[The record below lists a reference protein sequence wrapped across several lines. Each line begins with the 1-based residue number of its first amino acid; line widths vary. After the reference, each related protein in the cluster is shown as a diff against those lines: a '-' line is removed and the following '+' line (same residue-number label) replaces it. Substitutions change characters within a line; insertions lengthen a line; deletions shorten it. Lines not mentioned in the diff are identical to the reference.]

1 MKKNQRNKISK
12 KGNEKNCRPRRRPAA
27 NMVLQQVGLDKE
39 TSTNCKSKLQF
50 GLDKQT
56 STIVQNFKNNI
67 LI

>member
-1 MKKNQRNKISK
+1 MM
-12 KGNEKNCRPRRRPAA
+12 ATA
-27 NMVLQQVGLDKE
+27 NMVLQQVGLDNQ

-56 STIVQNFKNNI
+56 STKVQNFNNKF

>member
-1 MKKNQRNKISK
+1 MKLTLHGTMKQNSK
-12 KGNEKNCRPRRRPAA
+12 AKSFRGERPTR
-27 NMVLQQVGLDKE
+27 VLQQVGLDKQ

-56 STIVQNFKNNI
+56 STKVHNFNNNF